1 MSKDMSSKSNSCN
14 WLTAN
19 GGDPASA
26 PPGSTPKAI
35 PPGSPRASSPALRR
49 LFAPSTPAGAAAGTG
64 GSGGPAVDVDELAVP
79 RGRLG
84 RAASAQAVEA
94 AAAAPPAGLGTEASS
109 QSGTGAA
116 VTGPAVERVRR
127 RVEVLVAADRTRM
140 STPALGDL
148 VVAGG

>member
-1 MSKDMSSKSNSCN
+1 M
-14 WLTAN
+14 
-19 GGDPASA
+19 
-26 PPGSTPKAI
+26 
-35 PPGSPRASSPALRR
+35 
-49 LFAPSTPAGAAAGTG
+49 AAAGTG